1 MNENREKWIIH
12 RLVVGELMVNCYLV
26 GCKKTRDIVVID
38 PGGEAELIL
47 DQIDKNDLHVTAI
60 VNTHG
65 HGDHI
70 GANAELME
78 ATGTPLLIGDKDA
91 KMLPD
96 AWKNL
101 SAPFGMS
108 IVSPPATRTLK
119 EGNTIEIGERS
130 LDVIETPG
138 HSLGSVTLVGD
149 GFAMVGDLI
158 FAGSIGR
165 TDLTGGNMSQ
175 LLKMIREKIFPLG
188 DDYILYPG
196 HGPETTVREEKSSN
210 PFLQPGFTVW

>member
-1 MNENREKWIIH
+1 MNENIEKWIIH

-26 GCKKTRDIVVID
+26 GCKKTRDIIVID

-47 DQIDKNDLHVTAI
+47 EQIDRNGLHVTAV

-70 GANAELME
+70 GANAEMME
-78 ATGTPLLIGDKDA
+78 ATGKPLLIGEKDA
-91 KMLPD
+91 QMLPD

-101 SAPFGMS
+101 SAPFGLK

-119 EGNTIEIGERS
+119 EGDTIEIGERS
-130 LDVIETPG
+130 LSVIETPG

-149 GFAMVGDLI
+149 GFAVVGDLI
-158 FAGSIGR
+158 FAGSVGR

-175 LLKMIREKIFPLG
+175 LLKMIHDKILPLG
-188 DDYILYPG
+188 DDCILYPG
-196 HGPETTVREEKSSN
+196 HGPETTVGEEKRSN
-210 PFLQPGFTVW
+210 PFLQPGFSIW